1 MGKKFEIFT
10 LVIFVINILV
20 NIKTHN
26 WVAVFGWF
34 SALIAQTRLIE
45 LMD

>member
-10 LVIFVINILV
+10 LVVFGINILL

-34 SALIAQTRLIE
+34 SALIVQTRLIE